1 LSDGPAEL
9 RMNVPYPGSTSS
21 GRRLA
26 FARWLTEPQ
35 SRAAALLARVMVNR
49 IWQQHFGT
57 GIVATPDNFGLS
69 GSRPTHPALLEYLA
83 GEFRASGW
91 SVKHLHRL
99 IVLSATYRQASAA
112 NGPGAALD
120 PDDRLLW
127 RFPLARLDA
136 EAVRDSML
144 CASGEIAE
152 KMYGPYVMCN
162 RDDEGAVVVREDQEG
177 ARRRS
182 LYLQQRR
189 TQVNSLL
196 ELFDAPT
203 IVNNCPVRG
212 TSTVPSQSLALLN
225 SSFVRAR
232 AVAFAAAARRSPA
245 APSGSPGTG
254 SASEAR
260 IRRAITVAFGRAPTA
275 AEQAA
280 SSQFLA
286 QQTASYSANE
296 ESAWRDFCQMLLASN
311 AFLYVE

>member
-1 LSDGPAEL
+1 
-9 RMNVPYPGSTSS
+9 
-21 GRRLA
+21 
-26 FARWLTEPQ
+26 
-35 SRAAALLARVMVNR
+35 MVNR
-49 IWQQHFGT
+49 IWQRHFGT

-69 GSRPTHPALLEYLA
+69 GARPTHPALLEYLA
-83 GEFRASGW
+83 DEFQASGW

-112 NGPGAALD
+112 DGPGVALD

-144 CASGEIAE
+144 CVSGEMAE
-152 KMYGPYVMCN
+152 KMYGPYVICN
-162 RDDEGAVVVREDQEG
+162 RDEEGAVVVREDQDG
-177 ARRRS
+177 AHRRS

-212 TSTVPSQSLALLN
+212 TSTVPLQSLALLN

-245 APSGSPGTG
+245 APAGSGTES
-254 SASEAR
+254 R
-260 IRRAITVAFGRAPTA
+260 IRGAITVAFGRAPTA

-286 QQTASYSANE
+286 EQTASYSANE